1 MLVCPTYGRLAAE
14 KTEHR
19 LNWLDFTRATI
30 FYKPDFTNETNFEL
44 QERQSRGLAKTY
56 AENWL
61 YQKIKHARKNE
72 PG

>member
-1 MLVCPTYGRLAAE
+1 MLVCPTYGRLADQ

-44 QERQSRGLAKTY
+44 QERQSRELAETF

-61 YQKIKHARKNE
+61 CEKNKLARKNE
-72 PG
+72 PD